1 MSGGGRHACGC
12 WRYDIFGHQTDALE
26 ITTTITNE
34 TTTEARHTDV
44 LHVFFEMD
52 DGSSI
57 AFFAEP
63 SEPFD
68 FSPQRDF
75 DLHLA
80 LEVPM
85 GKLHEMFQRGRAA
98 GIETRGISDH
108 GFISSIYFRD
118 PNGYVIE
125 LTTPTADHPG
135 NNPEN
140 RIEAREKLDRF
151 HAKHHGKQA
160 ML

>member
-1 MSGGGRHACGC
+1 M
-12 WRYDIFGHQTDALE
+12 DQVDALE
-26 ITTTITNE
+26 ITTTMTNE
-34 TTTEARHTDV
+34 TTKEARQTDV

-85 GKLHEMFQRGRAA
+85 GKLHEMFERGKAA

-108 GFISSIYFRD
+108 GFIHSIYFRD

-125 LTTPTADHPG
+125 LTTPTRDAPG
-135 NNPEN
+135 NDPEH
-140 RIEAREKLDRF
+140 RLKAREMLARF
-151 HAKHHGKQA
+151 HAKHGGKQA

>member
-1 MSGGGRHACGC
+1 M
-12 WRYDIFGHQTDALE
+12 E
-26 ITTTITNE
+26 ITATMTNE
-34 TTTEARHTDV
+34 TTKEARQTDV

-52 DGSSI
+52 DGSAI

-85 GKLHEMFQRGRAA
+85 GKLHEMFERGKAA
-98 GIETRGISDH
+98 GVETRGISDH
-108 GFISSIYFRD
+108 GFIHSIYFRD

-125 LTTPTADHPG
+125 LTTPTADAPG
-135 NNPEN
+135 NDPEH
-140 RIEAREKLDRF
+140 RLDAREKLDRF
-151 HAKHHGKQA
+151 HAKHSGNHAK
-160 ML
+160 L

>member
-1 MSGGGRHACGC
+1 VR
-12 WRYDIFGHQTDALE
+12 QVDALE
-26 ITTTITNE
+26 ITATMTNE
-34 TTTEARHTDV
+34 TTKEARQTEV
-44 LHVFFEMD
+44 LHIFFEMD

-63 SEPFD
+63 SEPFA
-68 FSPQRDF
+68 FSRQRDF

-85 GKLHEMFQRGRAA
+85 AKLHEMFERGKAA

-108 GFISSIYFRD
+108 GFIDSIYFRD
-118 PNGYVIE
+118 PNGYVVE
-125 LTTPTADHPG
+125 LTTPTADAPG
-135 NNPEN
+135 NNPEH
-140 RIEAREKLDRF
+140 RLDARAKLDRF
-151 HAKHHGKQA
+151 HAKHGGKQA